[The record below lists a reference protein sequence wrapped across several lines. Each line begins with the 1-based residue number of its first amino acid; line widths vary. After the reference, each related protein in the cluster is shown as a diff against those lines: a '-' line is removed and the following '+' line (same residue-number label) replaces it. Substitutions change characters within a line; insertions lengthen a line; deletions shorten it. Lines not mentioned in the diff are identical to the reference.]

1 MQAKLLDAGST
12 GELRSAAMS
21 RKNDKSNPRQRISP
35 TETVAHLTD
44 DFVESLDIPPL
55 PDSIP
60 ARLENALRRRIM
72 AFMHYLK
79 SARKQRYVGALEL
92 RLVRDAHRAVLTAYE
107 LGLADA
113 EALYGDFR
121 KLVEELGYERTEVG
135 YRRKEPLY

>member
-1 MQAKLLDAGST
+1 
-12 GELRSAAMS
+12 
-21 RKNDKSNPRQRISP
+21 
-35 TETVAHLTD
+35 
-44 DFVESLDIPPL
+44 
-55 PDSIP
+55 
-60 ARLENALRRRIM
+60 
-72 AFMHYLK
+72 
-79 SARKQRYVGALEL
+79 VGALEL